1 MVSSLTLPIIYSL
14 SAQLIGEVKV
24 KNFNIFSKK
33 KKKKSDFNVNYK
45 N

>member
-1 MVSSLTLPIIYSL
+1 MVSNLTLPIIYSL

-33 KKKKSDFNVNYK
+33 KKKSDFNVNYK